1 LASRKGATAFG
12 FNWSFNGNCS
22 SQIYEAMTATNTAT
36 PWIKYPR
43 PNAQARLRL
52 FCFPYAGSGASIYQA
67 WPNNLP
73 PEIEVCS
80 VQLPGRENR
89 LKEPAFSQI
98 SNLIQTL
105 ASVLRSQMNIPFAF
119 FGHSMGSLL
128 SFELARQLRRQNA
141 PSPVHLFAASR
152 RGPQIPAKTGPTY
165 LLPEDEFIEKM
176 RFVDGT
182 SEAILQSPKWINYL
196 LPILRADLL
205 MCETYNYTDEEPLN
219 CPISAFGSYSDQVVS
234 QEEVTGWN
242 VQTNNLFKLQMFSG
256 NHFFL
261 HNARTDLLQAIAQ
274 DLIPFL

>member
-1 LASRKGATAFG
+1 
-12 FNWSFNGNCS
+12 
-22 SQIYEAMTATNTAT
+22 MTATTDAT
-36 PWIKYPR
+36 SWLKYPR
-43 PNAQARLRL
+43 PNSQAKLRL
-52 FCFPYAGSGASIYQA
+52 FCFPYAGAGASIYQA

-89 LKEPAFSQI
+89 LKEPAFTEI
-98 SNLIQTL
+98 SNLTQTL
-105 ASVLRSQMNIPFAF
+105 ASVLCSQMSIPFAF

-128 SFELARQLRRQNA
+128 SFELARQLRRQND
-141 PSPVHLFAASR
+141 PIPVHLFVASR
-152 RGPQIPAKTGPTY
+152 RAPQIPATTGPTY
-165 LLPEDEFIEKM
+165 LLPEDKFIEKI

-196 LPILRADLL
+196 LPILRTDLR
-205 MCETYNYTDEEPLN
+205 MCETYNYTDENPLD
-219 CPISAFGSYSDQVVS
+219 CPISAFVSYGDRVVS

-242 VQTNNLFKLQMFSG
+242 VQTNNLFKLQIFSG